1 LAASSQA
8 AFSGLTMLGAV
19 GPKWLPKIQLMP
31 TRIRLM
37 PITAMRVPVTT
48 GGKNR
53 SMRLTMGAIRIET
66 MPVPMMAP
74 KISPAPCTP
83 GLLLARAT
91 RGATEA
97 KVTPSSPA
105 A

>member
-19 GPKWLPKIQLMP
+19 GPKGLPKIQ
-31 TRIRLM
+31 LM